1 MKVLR
6 NLLTKKEFQ
15 KTMFGANADEKL
27 TDKYDAKI
35 KQPFSFGSGSTEADL
50 KKKGKR
56 KSYTTEREMEFRHND
71 LQEKLLLF
79 LQDQYKSKEDVKR
92 ECTAYGGCRIDI
104 TRKTDTGY
112 IFYEI
117 KTYNNLLT
125 SIRLGIGQL
134 LEYNLFPQAQQAEQM
149 ILVSDQAATPEI
161 RDYILHLKSFINL
174 NFSYMHFDS
183 KLCKIISE
191 I

>member
-1 MKVLR
+1 M
-6 NLLTKKEFQ
+6 
-15 KTMFGANADEKL
+15 
-27 TDKYDAKI
+27 
-35 KQPFSFGSGSTEADL
+35 
-50 KKKGKR
+50 
-56 KSYTTEREMEFRHND
+56 
-71 LQEKLLLF
+71 
-79 LQDQYKSKEDVKR
+79 QDQYKSKEDVKR

-149 ILVSDQAATPEI
+149 ILVSDQAATQEI
-161 RDYILHLKSFINL
+161 RDYILHLKSFIKL
-174 NFSYMHFDS
+174 NFSYMHFDP